1 MAKKYYWLKLR
12 NDWFSDKRVKKLR
25 SIAGGD
31 TYTIIYLKMQLLSLK
46 NEGKLFFEGVEDDFA
61 SELALDLDEDVENV
75 KVTVAFLMKNGLL
88 ELNDAD
94 EYLLTDVPDTIGS
107 ETAGAE
113 RVRRFRS
120 NKKALQCNA
129 DVTERNI
136 SNKKCNT
143 EIDIEKEIDIEIDN
157 IVSNDTICQTDVRQ
171 SDIEQVITA
180 WNNLGLSQISKITAA
195 SKRGQGLK
203 ARIREYGV
211 DKVLEAISNISHS
224 TFLRGGNKTGWTITL
239 DWLVKPNNFPKVLE
253 NQYVDKTN
261 DNSETRASPIN
272 NSYVESI
279 KNRMD
284 VVDQW

>member
-129 DVTERNI
+129 ERNI
-136 SNKKCNT
+136 SDKKCNT
-143 EIDIEKEIDIEIDN
+143 EIEIEKEIDIEIDN

-203 ARIREYGV
+203 ARIREYGL
-211 DKVLEAISNISHS
+211 DKVLEAIDNISHS
-224 TFLRGGNKTGWTITL
+224 TFLKGGNKTGWTITL

-253 NQYVDKTN
+253 NQYVDKAG
-261 DNSETRASPIN
+261 DNSETRASPAT
-272 NSYVESI
+272 NSYIESI
-279 KNRMD
+279 KNRLD